1 MSYIFSWTL
10 NHANYI
16 PQMSYLPFYLSKL
29 LIVLKTYFN
38 RYFKKLWVFSPLP
51 GDYKSQNSLFL
62 NKKRGLLP
70 RMLIHTAEEKATSR
84 KLVAVMMTQII
95 TLKLKR
101 DKGMTLS
108 LFIPFIEI
116 ITD

>member
-10 NHANYI
+10 NHANYS
-16 PQMSYLPFYLSKL
+16 PQTSYLPFYPSKL
-29 LIVLKTYFN
+29 LIVLKMYFN
-38 RYFKKLWVFSPLP
+38 RYFKKSWVSPLP

-101 DKGMTLS
+101 DKVMTVS
-108 LFIPFIEI
+108 LFIL
-116 ITD
+116 